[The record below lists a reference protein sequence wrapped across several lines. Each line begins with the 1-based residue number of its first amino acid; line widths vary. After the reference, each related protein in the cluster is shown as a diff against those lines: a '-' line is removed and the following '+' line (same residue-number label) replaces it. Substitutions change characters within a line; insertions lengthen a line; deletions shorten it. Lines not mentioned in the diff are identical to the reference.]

1 MHWKEDILANFVLDQ
16 NHCCFHIYIARM
28 AGVGGVEAGQHG
40 SGTFSYVARGCRG
53 LPHGLGHFFQRG
65 LALVLSPDR
74 STLPSPILLPSR
86 SLQAGEGMHSTK
98 AISLSSLK
106 MVVEMLDWVPGSAS
120 RTSGLLTLKTV

>member
-1 MHWKEDILANFVLDQ
+1 MVRALFPMLP
-16 NHCCFHIYIARM
+16 CP
-28 AGVGGVEAGQHG
+28 
-40 SGTFSYVARGCRG
+40 GCRG